1 LLVRRILKGIKIKD
15 LTKKYDSFGTEITAL
30 GGVNLTF
37 NDGELV
43 AIIGE
48 SGSGKTTLLNQLCG
62 MDVPDNGEIIIDGIN
77 LTKLSSNDLCK
88 MRRSKIGVV
97 YQFYNLIPELN
108 IRDNITLPV
117 ELDGGNVDE
126 NELSEILKTVGLFG
140 RERDFPSALSGG
152 QQQRVAIARAL
163 FQKPSLILADE
174 PTGNLDKKNSEDI
187 LGLLCK
193 LNEEK
198 EITVIIVTHSK
209 VVADRAKRLI
219 SLKNGQVISD
229 EVR

>member
-1 LLVRRILKGIKIKD
+1 MGIKIKD

-37 NDGELV
+37 GDGELV

-48 SGSGKTTLLNQLCG
+48 SGSGKTTLLNHLCG
-62 MDVPDNGEIIIDGIN
+62 MDVPDKGEIIIDGIN
-77 LTKLSSNDLCK
+77 LTKLSSNELCK

-140 RERDFPSALSGG
+140 RDRDFPSALSGG

-174 PTGNLDKKNSEDI
+174 PTGNLDEKNSEDI

-198 EITVIIVTHSK
+198 KITVIIVTHSK
-209 VVADRAKRLI
+209 VVANRAGRLI

>member
-1 LLVRRILKGIKIKD
+1 MGIKIKD

-62 MDVPDNGEIIIDGIN
+62 MDVPDKGEIIIDGID
-77 LTKLSSNDLCK
+77 LTRLSSNELCK

-126 NELSEILKTVGLFG
+126 NELSGILKTVGLFG

-174 PTGNLDKKNSEDI
+174 PTGNLDEKNSEDI
-187 LGLLCK
+187 LELLCK
-193 LNEEK
+193 LNEENK
-198 EITVIIVTHSK
+198 ITVIIVTHSK

>member
-1 LLVRRILKGIKIKD
+1 MGIKIKD

-48 SGSGKTTLLNQLCG
+48 PGSGKTTLLNQLCG
-62 MDVPDNGEIIIDGIN
+62 MDVPDKGEIIIDGIN

-117 ELDGGNVDE
+117 ELDDGKVDE
-126 NELSEILKTVGLFG
+126 DELSEILKTVGLLG

-174 PTGNLDKKNSEDI
+174 PTGNLDEKNSEDI
-187 LGLLCK
+187 LELLCK

-198 EITVIIVTHSK
+198 KITVIIVTHSK

>member
-1 LLVRRILKGIKIKD
+1 MGIKIKD

-62 MDVPDNGEIIIDGIN
+62 MDVPDKGEITIDGID
-77 LTKLSSNDLCK
+77 LTRLSSNELCK

-126 NELSEILKTVGLFG
+126 NELSEILKTVGLLG

-174 PTGNLDKKNSEDI
+174 PTGNLDEKNSEDI

-193 LNEEK
+193 LNEK
-198 EITVIIVTHSK
+198 KKITVIIVTHSK

>member
-1 LLVRRILKGIKIKD
+1 MGIKIRD
-15 LTKKYDSFGTEITAL
+15 LTKKYDSFGTEIVAL
-30 GGVNLTF
+30 DGVSLTF
-37 NDGELV
+37 GDGELV

-62 MDVPDNGEIIIDGIN
+62 MDVPDKGEIIFDGID
-77 LTKLSSNDLCK
+77 LTRLSSNELCK

-117 ELDGGNVDE
+117 ELDDGKVDE
-126 NELSEILKTVGLFG
+126 DELSEILKTVGLLG

-174 PTGNLDKKNSEDI
+174 PTGNLDEKNSEDI

>member
-1 LLVRRILKGIKIKD
+1 MGIKIKD

-62 MDVPDNGEIIIDGIN
+62 MDVPDKGEIIIDGID
-77 LTKLSSNDLCK
+77 LTRLSSNELCK

-108 IRDNITLPV
+108 IRDNVTLPV

-174 PTGNLDKKNSEDI
+174 PTGNLDEKNSEDI
-187 LGLLCK
+187 LELLCK
-193 LNEEK
+193 LNKEK
-198 EITVIIVTHSK
+198 KITVIIVTHSK

>member
-1 LLVRRILKGIKIKD
+1 MGIKITN
-15 LTKKYDSFGTEITAL
+15 LTKKYDSFGTKITAL

-126 NELSEILKTVGLFG
+126 NELSGILKTVGLFG

-174 PTGNLDKKNSEDI
+174 PTGNLDEKNSEDI
-187 LGLLCK
+187 LELLCK
-193 LNEEK
+193 LNEENK
-198 EITVIIVTHSK
+198 ITVIIVTHSK

>member
-1 LLVRRILKGIKIKD
+1 MGIKIKD

-62 MDVPDNGEIIIDGIN
+62 MDVPDKGEIIIDGIN

-126 NELSEILKTVGLFG
+126 NVLSEILKTVGLFG

-174 PTGNLDKKNSEDI
+174 PTGNLDEKNSEDI

-198 EITVIIVTHSK
+198 KITVIIVTHSK
-209 VVADRAKRLI
+209 VVADRAGRLI

>member
-1 LLVRRILKGIKIKD
+1 MGIKIKD

-62 MDVPDNGEIIIDGIN
+62 MDVPDKGEIIIDGIH

-174 PTGNLDKKNSEDI
+174 PTGNLDEKNSEDI

-198 EITVIIVTHSK
+198 KITVIIVTHSK
-209 VVADRAKRLI
+209 VVADRTKRLI

>member
-1 LLVRRILKGIKIKD
+1 MGIKIKD

-174 PTGNLDKKNSEDI
+174 PTGNLDEKNSEDI

-198 EITVIIVTHSK
+198 KITVIIVTHSK
-209 VVADRAKRLI
+209 VVADRAGRLI

>member
-1 LLVRRILKGIKIKD
+1 MGIKITD

-30 GGVNLTF
+30 GGVNLAF

-62 MDVPDNGEIIIDGIN
+62 MDVPDKGEIIIDGIN
-77 LTKLSSNDLCK
+77 LTRLSSNELCK
-88 MRRSKIGVV
+88 MRRSKIGVI

-117 ELDGGNVDE
+117 ELDGGKVDE
-126 NELSEILKTVGLFG
+126 DELSEILKTVRLFG

-174 PTGNLDKKNSEDI
+174 PTGNLDEKNSEDI
-187 LGLLCK
+187 LELLCR

-198 EITVIIVTHSK
+198 KITVIIVTHSK

>member
-1 LLVRRILKGIKIKD
+1 MGIKIKD

-62 MDVPDNGEIIIDGIN
+62 MDVPDKGEIIIDGIN
-77 LTKLSSNDLCK
+77 ITKFSSDELCK

-117 ELDGGNVDE
+117 ELDGSKVDE
-126 NELSEILKTVGLFG
+126 DELKEILKTVGLFG

-163 FQKPSLILADE
+163 YQKPSLILADE
-174 PTGNLDKKNSEDI
+174 PTGNLDEKNSEDI
-187 LGLLCK
+187 LELLCK

-198 EITVIIVTHSK
+198 KITVIIVTHSK
-209 VVADRAKRLI
+209 IVADRAKRLI
-219 SLKNGQVISD
+219 SLKNGRVISD

>member
-1 LLVRRILKGIKIKD
+1 MGIKITN
-15 LTKKYDSFGTEITAL
+15 LTKKYDSFGTEIVAL

-37 NDGELV
+37 KDGELV

-62 MDVPDNGEIIIDGIN
+62 MDVPDKGEIVIDGIN

-174 PTGNLDKKNSEDI
+174 PTGNLDEKNSDDI

-198 EITVIIVTHSK
+198 KITVIIVTHSK

>member
-1 LLVRRILKGIKIKD
+1 MGIKITN
-15 LTKKYDSFGTEITAL
+15 LTKKYDSFGTKITAL

-174 PTGNLDKKNSEDI
+174 PTGNLDEKNSEDI

-198 EITVIIVTHSK
+198 KITVIIVTHSK

>member
-1 LLVRRILKGIKIKD
+1 MGIKIKD

-62 MDVPDNGEIIIDGIN
+62 MDVPDKGELIIDGID
-77 LTKLSSNDLCK
+77 LTRLSSNELCK

-163 FQKPSLILADE
+163 YQKPSLILADE
-174 PTGNLDKKNSEDI
+174 PTGNLDEKNSEDI

-198 EITVIIVTHSK
+198 KITVIIVTHSK

>member
-1 LLVRRILKGIKIKD
+1 MGIKITN

-30 GGVNLTF
+30 DGVNLTF
-37 NDGELV
+37 DDGELV

-62 MDVPDNGEIIIDGIN
+62 MDVPDKGEIVIDGIN

-126 NELSEILKTVGLFG
+126 NELSEILKTVRLFG

-174 PTGNLDKKNSEDI
+174 PTGNLDEKNSEDI
-187 LGLLCK
+187 LELLCK

-198 EITVIIVTHSK
+198 KITVIIVTHSK

>member
-1 LLVRRILKGIKIKD
+1 MGIKIKD

-117 ELDGGNVDE
+117 ELGGGNVDE

-163 FQKPSLILADE
+163 YQKPSLILADE
-174 PTGNLDKKNSEDI
+174 PTGNLDEKNSEDI

-198 EITVIIVTHSK
+198 KITVIIVTHSK

>member
-1 LLVRRILKGIKIKD
+1 MGIKITN

-30 GGVNLTF
+30 GGVDLTF
-37 NDGELV
+37 RDGELV

-48 SGSGKTTLLNQLCG
+48 SGSGKSTLLNQLCG
-62 MDVPDNGEIIIDGIN
+62 MDVPDKGEIIIDGID
-77 LTKLSSNDLCK
+77 LAGLSPDELCK
-88 MRRSKIGVV
+88 MRRSRIGVV

-117 ELDGGNVDE
+117 ELDGGTVDE
-126 NELSEILKTVGLFG
+126 GELSEILKTVGLLG

-163 FQKPSLILADE
+163 FQKPTLILADE
-174 PTGNLDKKNSEDI
+174 PTGNLDEKNSEDI
-187 LGLLCK
+187 LELLCK

-198 EITVIIVTHSK
+198 KITVIIVTHSK

-219 SLKNGQVISD
+219 SLKNGQVVSD

>member
-1 LLVRRILKGIKIKD
+1 MGIKITN

-37 NDGELV
+37 KDGELV

-62 MDVPDNGEIIIDGIN
+62 MDVADKGEIVIDGID
-77 LTKLSSNDLCK
+77 LTKLSSDELCK

-117 ELDGGNVDE
+117 ELDGGKVDE
-126 NELSEILKTVGLFG
+126 DELSEILKTVGLFG

-163 FQKPSLILADE
+163 YQKPSLILADE
-174 PTGNLDKKNSEDI
+174 PTGNLDEKNSEDI

-198 EITVIIVTHSK
+198 KITVIIVTHSK

>member
-1 LLVRRILKGIKIKD
+1 MGIKITN
-15 LTKKYDSFGTEITAL
+15 LEKKYDSFGTKIVAL
-30 GGVNLTF
+30 GGIDLSF

-62 MDVPDNGEIIIDGIN
+62 MDIPDKGEILIDGTN
-77 LTKLSSNDLCK
+77 LTKLSSDELCK

-108 IRDNITLPV
+108 VRDNITLPV
-117 ELDGGNVDE
+117 ELDGGEINEDE
-126 NELSEILKTVGLFG
+126 LAEILNLVGLVG

-174 PTGNLDKKNSEDI
+174 PTGNLDEKNGEDI
-187 LGLLCK
+187 LSLFCR

-198 EITVIIVTHSK
+198 KITVIIVTHSK
-209 VVADRAKRLI
+209 AVADRAKRLI
-219 SLKNGQVISD
+219 SLKSGQVICD

>member
-1 LLVRRILKGIKIKD
+1 MGIKITN
-15 LTKKYDSFGTEITAL
+15 LTKKYDSFGMEIVAL
-30 GGVNLTF
+30 GGIDLEF
-37 NDGELV
+37 DDGELV

-62 MDVPDNGEIIIDGIN
+62 MDACDKGDIVVDGIN
-77 LTKLSSNDLCK
+77 LTNLSPNELCK
-88 MRRSKIGVV
+88 MRRTKIGVI

-117 ELDGGNVDE
+117 ELDGGTVDE
-126 NELSEILKTVGLFG
+126 GELSEILKAVGLLG

-152 QQQRVAIARAL
+152 QQQRAAIARAL

-174 PTGNLDKKNSEDI
+174 PTGNLDEKNSEDI
-187 LGLLCK
+187 LNLLCR

-198 EITVIIVTHSK
+198 RITIIIVTHSK

-219 SLKNGQVISD
+219 SLKNGRVISD

>member
-1 LLVRRILKGIKIKD
+1 MGIKITD
-15 LTKKYDSFGTEITAL
+15 LTKKYDSFGTEIIAL

-37 NDGELV
+37 GDGELV

-62 MDVPDNGEIIIDGIN
+62 MDVPDKGEIIIDGIN
-77 LTKLSSNDLCK
+77 ITKFSSDELCK

-117 ELDGGNVDE
+117 ELDGGKVDE
-126 NELSEILKTVGLFG
+126 DELKEILKTVGLFG

-163 FQKPSLILADE
+163 YQKPSLILADE
-174 PTGNLDKKNSEDI
+174 PTGNLDEKNSEDI

-198 EITVIIVTHSK
+198 KITVIIVTHSR

>member
-1 LLVRRILKGIKIKD
+1 MGIKITN
-15 LTKKYDSFGTEITAL
+15 LTKKYDSFGTEIVAL

-37 NDGELV
+37 KDGELV

-62 MDVPDNGEIIIDGIN
+62 MDVPDKGEIVIDGIN

-174 PTGNLDKKNSEDI
+174 PTGNLDEKNSDDI

-193 LNEEK
+193 LIEEK
-198 EITVIIVTHSK
+198 KITVIIVTHSK

>member
-1 LLVRRILKGIKIKD
+1 MGIKITN
-15 LTKKYDSFGTEITAL
+15 LEKKYDSFGTQIVAL

-62 MDVPDNGEIIIDGIN
+62 MDIPDKGEILIDGTN
-77 LTKLSSNDLCK
+77 LTRLSSDELCK

-108 IRDNITLPV
+108 VRDNITLPV
-117 ELDGGNVDE
+117 ELDGGEINEDE
-126 NELSEILKTVGLFG
+126 LTDILNLVGLVG

-174 PTGNLDKKNSEDI
+174 PTGNLDEKNGEDI
-187 LGLLCK
+187 LSLFCK

-198 EITVIIVTHSK
+198 KITVIIVTHSK
-209 VVADRAKRLI
+209 TVADRAKRLI
-219 SLKNGQVISD
+219 SLKGGQVICD
-229 EVR
+229 EVRK

>member
-1 LLVRRILKGIKIKD
+1 MGIKIKD

-62 MDVPDNGEIIIDGIN
+62 MDVPDNGEIIIDGIH

-174 PTGNLDKKNSEDI
+174 PTGNLDEKNSDDI

-198 EITVIIVTHSK
+198 KITVIIVTHSK

>member
-1 LLVRRILKGIKIKD
+1 MGIKIKD

-62 MDVPDNGEIIIDGIN
+62 MDVPDKGEIIIDGIN

-174 PTGNLDKKNSEDI
+174 PTGNLDEKNSEDI

-198 EITVIIVTHSK
+198 KITVIIVTHSK
-209 VVADRAKRLI
+209 VVADRAGRLI

>member
-1 LLVRRILKGIKIKD
+1 MGIKVTN

-62 MDVPDNGEIIIDGIN
+62 MDVPDKGEIIIDGIN

-108 IRDNITLPV
+108 IRDNIILPV
-117 ELDGGNVDE
+117 ELDGSNVDE
-126 NELSEILKTVGLFG
+126 DELSEILKTVGLFG

-174 PTGNLDKKNSEDI
+174 PTGNLDEKNSEDI

-198 EITVIIVTHSK
+198 KITVIIVTHSK

>member
-1 LLVRRILKGIKIKD
+1 MGIKIKD

-62 MDVPDNGEIIIDGIN
+62 MDVPDKGEIIIDGID
-77 LTKLSSNDLCK
+77 LTRLSSNELCK

-117 ELDGGNVDE
+117 ELDGGNADE

-174 PTGNLDKKNSEDI
+174 PTGNLDEKNSEDI
-187 LGLLCK
+187 LELLCK

-198 EITVIIVTHSK
+198 KITVIIVTHSK

-219 SLKNGQVISD
+219 SLKNGLVIRD

>member
-1 LLVRRILKGIKIKD
+1 MGIKIKD

-30 GGVNLTF
+30 DGVDLSF
-37 NDGELV
+37 DDGELV

-62 MDVPDNGEIIIDGIN
+62 MDVPDRGQILIDGVD
-77 LTKLSSNDLCK
+77 LTRLSSDELCK
-88 MRRSKIGVV
+88 MRRSRIGVV

-108 IRDNITLPV
+108 VRDNITLPV
-117 ELDGGNVDE
+117 ELDGGSVDE
-126 NELSEILKTVGLFG
+126 GELSEIIKTVGLLG

-174 PTGNLDKKNSEDI
+174 PTGNLDEKNSEDI

-198 EITVIIVTHSK
+198 KITVIIVTHSK
-209 VVADRAKRLI
+209 TVADRAGRLI
-219 SLKNGQVISD
+219 ALKNGQVISD

>member
-1 LLVRRILKGIKIKD
+1 MGIKIKD

-117 ELDGGNVDE
+117 ELDGGNVEE

-174 PTGNLDKKNSEDI
+174 PTGNLDEKNSEDI

-198 EITVIIVTHSK
+198 KITVIIVTHSK

>member
-1 LLVRRILKGIKIKD
+1 MGIKITN
-15 LTKKYDSFGTEITAL
+15 LTKKYDSFGTKITAL
-30 GGVNLTF
+30 DCVNLAF
-37 NDGELV
+37 NNGELV

-62 MDVPDNGEIIIDGIN
+62 MDVPDKGEIIIDEIN

-117 ELDGGNVDE
+117 ELDGGEIDE
-126 NELSEILKTVGLFG
+126 DELSEILKTVGLFG

-163 FQKPSLILADE
+163 YQKPSLILADE
-174 PTGNLDKKNSEDI
+174 PTGNLDEKNSEDI

-198 EITVIIVTHSK
+198 KITVIIVTHSK
-209 VVADRAKRLI
+209 VVADRAGRLI